1 MRLFEKT
8 PEAMTGSRIAAV
20 DYAKTL
26 AIVCV
31 VMIHVSSELL
41 LGRQIGSAAWL
52 EGLFWS
58 SLARGAVPLFLMC
71 SGVLFLDR
79 SGGLSVRRIWKR
91 NIPHILLALLV
102 WAAVYKLVPR
112 FLHEK
117 LTAEALRTILL
128 ELLCGQ
134 HEGHLYFLH
143 IMLLVYAA
151 LPVTYTF
158 AANADE
164 KTERYA
170 LAFWIV
176 SGVLLPT
183 AKGLGLLHAFSGIF
197 LQWPLTLAWAAIGC
211 TWLGHFLMNRDP
223 LPVHLAAAMLLA
235 GFLICF
241 AGTWLRSV
249 RAGKLSAQLL
259 EGLSPGPCL
268 IAAGVF
274 SLCMRVGKKGYGK
287 LARMA
292 KALSGGSFCVY
303 LAHLLV
309 LRVLAHVGFSTS
321 CFRPAVS
328 VPFLTLLCLLGSYC
342 IRRSAY
348 RFFFIIPITSTYSIP
363 KKTGKSSE
371 NEMFFEKS
379 HILCSKAGASFSS

>member
-1 MRLFEKT
+1 MRPIAKT
-8 PEAMTGSRIAAV
+8 PDTVTGGRIAAV

-26 AIVCV
+26 AIACV
-31 VMIHVSSELL
+31 VVIHVSSEVL
-41 LGRQIGSAAWL
+41 LGRQAGSAAWL

-71 SGVLFLDR
+71 SGALFMDR
-79 SGGLSVRRIWKR
+79 TGGLSVRHIWKR

-102 WAAVYKLVPR
+102 WAAVYKMIPR

-117 LTAEALRTILL
+117 VTADALRAILL

-176 SGVLLPT
+176 FGVLLPT
-183 AKGLGLLHAFSGIF
+183 AKSLGLLHAFSGIF
-197 LQWPLTLAWAAIGC
+197 LQWPLTLAWGAIGC
-211 TWLGHFLMNRDP
+211 TWMGHLLMKRCP
-223 LPVHLAAAMLLA
+223 LPAHLAAAMIFA
-235 GFLICF
+235 GFIICF
-241 AGTWLRSV
+241 AGTWFRSV

-259 EGLSPGPCL
+259 EGLSPGPCFL
-268 IAAGVF
+268 AAGFF
-274 SLCMRVGKKGYGK
+274 SLCMRVGKRENRR
-287 LARMA
+287 LERIA
-292 KALSGGSFCVY
+292 KELSGGTFCVY
-303 LAHLLV
+303 LVHLLV
-309 LRVLAHVGFSTS
+309 LRALAHIGLSTG
-321 CFRPAVS
+321 CFRPAGS
-328 VPFLTLLCLLGSYC
+328 VPALALLCLVGSYC
-342 IRRSAY
+342 IYLLLKR
-348 RFFFIIPITSTYSIP
+348 IPWVSRWLI
-363 KKTGKSSE
+363 
-371 NEMFFEKS
+371 
-379 HILCSKAGASFSS
+379 

>member
-31 VMIHVSSELL
+31 VMIHVSSEVL

-164 KTERYA
+164 KWSAMRWPSGSYPACSFRRPRASDFSMRFPAFFCNGRLHWPGARLDA
-170 LAFWIV
+170 L
-176 SGVLLPT
+176 G
-183 AKGLGLLHAFSGIF
+183 SGIF
-197 LQWPLTLAWAAIGC
+197 
-211 TWLGHFLMNRDP
+211 
-223 LPVHLAAAMLLA
+223 
-235 GFLICF
+235 
-241 AGTWLRSV
+241 
-249 RAGKLSAQLL
+249 
-259 EGLSPGPCL
+259 
-268 IAAGVF
+268 
-274 SLCMRVGKKGYGK
+274 
-287 LARMA
+287 
-292 KALSGGSFCVY
+292 
-303 LAHLLV
+303 
-309 LRVLAHVGFSTS
+309 
-321 CFRPAVS
+321 
-328 VPFLTLLCLLGSYC
+328 
-342 IRRSAY
+342 
-348 RFFFIIPITSTYSIP
+348 
-363 KKTGKSSE
+363 
-371 NEMFFEKS
+371 
-379 HILCSKAGASFSS
+379 

>member
-1 MRLFEKT
+1 M
-8 PEAMTGSRIAAV
+8 A
-20 DYAKTL
+20 
-26 AIVCV
+26 
-31 VMIHVSSELL
+31 
-41 LGRQIGSAAWL
+41 GRPVLEQPCKRRGSAV
-52 EGLFWS
+52 S
-58 SLARGAVPLFLMC
+58 DVQRRSVM
-71 SGVLFLDR
+71 DR

-197 LQWPLTLAWAAIGC
+197 LQWPLTLAWGAIGC
-211 TWLGHFLMNRDP
+211 TWLGHFLIKRKP
-223 LPVHLAAAMLLA
+223 LPVHLAAAMILA

-241 AGTWLRSV
+241 AGTWFQSV

-268 IAAGVF
+268 IAAGFF
-274 SLCMRVGKKGYGK
+274 SLCIRIGKKENRK
-287 LARMA
+287 MERIA
-292 KALSGGSFCVY
+292 KALSSGSFCVY
-303 LAHLLV
+303 LVHLLV

-342 IRRSAY
+342 IYLILKR
-348 RFFFIIPITSTYSIP
+348 IPWVNRWLI
-363 KKTGKSSE
+363 
-371 NEMFFEKS
+371 
-379 HILCSKAGASFSS
+379 

>member
-31 VMIHVSSELL
+31 VMIHVSSEVL

-102 WAAVYKLVPR
+102 WAAAYKLVPR

-164 KTERYA
+164 KRSAMRWPSGSYPA
-170 LAFWIV
+170 CSFRRPRASDFSMRFPAFFCN
-176 SGVLLPT
+176 GRLR
-183 AKGLGLLHAFSGIF
+183 
-197 LQWPLTLAWAAIGC
+197 WP
-211 TWLGHFLMNRDP
+211 R
-223 LPVHLAAAMLLA
+223 
-235 GFLICF
+235 
-241 AGTWLRSV
+241 LRS
-249 RAGKLSAQLL
+249 AA
-259 EGLSPGPCL
+259 PGWA
-268 IAAGVF
+268 IF
-274 SLCMRVGKKGYGK
+274 
-287 LARMA
+287 
-292 KALSGGSFCVY
+292 
-303 LAHLLV
+303 
-309 LRVLAHVGFSTS
+309 
-321 CFRPAVS
+321 
-328 VPFLTLLCLLGSYC
+328 
-342 IRRSAY
+342 
-348 RFFFIIPITSTYSIP
+348 
-363 KKTGKSSE
+363 
-371 NEMFFEKS
+371 
-379 HILCSKAGASFSS
+379 

>member
-31 VMIHVSSELL
+31 VMIHVSSEVL
-41 LGRQIGSAAWL
+41 LGRQIGSDAWL

-71 SGVLFLDR
+71 SGVLFLGR

-164 KTERYA
+164 KRSAMRWPSGSYPA
-170 LAFWIV
+170 CSFRRPRASDFSMRFPAFFCNGRSRWP
-176 SGVLLPT
+176 GVRSAAAWL
-183 AKGLGLLHAFSGIF
+183 GIF
-197 LQWPLTLAWAAIGC
+197 
-211 TWLGHFLMNRDP
+211 
-223 LPVHLAAAMLLA
+223 
-235 GFLICF
+235 
-241 AGTWLRSV
+241 
-249 RAGKLSAQLL
+249 
-259 EGLSPGPCL
+259 
-268 IAAGVF
+268 
-274 SLCMRVGKKGYGK
+274 
-287 LARMA
+287 
-292 KALSGGSFCVY
+292 
-303 LAHLLV
+303 
-309 LRVLAHVGFSTS
+309 
-321 CFRPAVS
+321 
-328 VPFLTLLCLLGSYC
+328 
-342 IRRSAY
+342 
-348 RFFFIIPITSTYSIP
+348 
-363 KKTGKSSE
+363 
-371 NEMFFEKS
+371 
-379 HILCSKAGASFSS
+379 

>member
-31 VMIHVSSELL
+31 VMIHVSSEVL

-197 LQWPLTLAWAAIGC
+197 LQWPLTLAWGAIGC
-211 TWLGHFLMNRDP
+211 TWLGHFLIKRKPD
-223 LPVHLAAAMLLA
+223 
-235 GFLICF
+235 
-241 AGTWLRSV
+241 RKSV
-249 RAGKLSAQLL
+249 
-259 EGLSPGPCL
+259 
-268 IAAGVF
+268 V
-274 SLCMRVGKKGYGK
+274 
-287 LARMA
+287 
-292 KALSGGSFCVY
+292 
-303 LAHLLV
+303 
-309 LRVLAHVGFSTS
+309 
-321 CFRPAVS
+321 
-328 VPFLTLLCLLGSYC
+328 
-342 IRRSAY
+342 
-348 RFFFIIPITSTYSIP
+348 
-363 KKTGKSSE
+363 
-371 NEMFFEKS
+371 
-379 HILCSKAGASFSS
+379 

>member
-31 VMIHVSSELL
+31 VMIHVSSEVL

-170 LAFWIV
+170 LGFWIV

-197 LQWPLTLAWAAIGC
+197 LQWPLMLAWAAIGC
-211 TWLGHFLMNRDP
+211 TWLGHFLIKRKP
-223 LPVHLAAAMLLA
+223 LPVHLTAAMILA

-241 AGTWLRSV
+241 AGTWFQSV

-268 IAAGVF
+268 IAAGCVCG
-274 SLCMRVGKKGYGK
+274 SGK
-287 LARMA
+287 RNT
-292 KALSGGSFCVY
+292 GSWRAWQRRC
-303 LAHLLV
+303 
-309 LRVLAHVGFSTS
+309 
-321 CFRPAVS
+321 PAA
-328 VPFLTLLCLLGSYC
+328 
-342 IRRSAY
+342 RSACIW
-348 RFFFIIPITSTYSIP
+348 RICWSCA
-363 KKTGKSSE
+363 
-371 NEMFFEKS
+371 
-379 HILCSKAGASFSS
+379 H

>member
-31 VMIHVSSELL
+31 VMIHVSSEIL

-164 KTERYA
+164 KRSAMRWPSGSYPACSFRRPRASDFSMRFRHFSAMAAYA
-170 LAFWIV
+170 
-176 SGVLLPT
+176 
-183 AKGLGLLHAFSGIF
+183 GLGCDRL
-197 LQWPLTLAWAAIGC
+197 
-211 TWLGHFLMNRDP
+211 
-223 LPVHLAAAMLLA
+223 HLA
-235 GFLICF
+235 
-241 AGTWLRSV
+241 
-249 RAGKLSAQLL
+249 
-259 EGLSPGPCL
+259 GP
-268 IAAGVF
+268 F
-274 SLCMRVGKKGYGK
+274 SDE
-287 LARMA
+287 
-292 KALSGGSFCVY
+292 S
-303 LAHLLV
+303 
-309 LRVLAHVGFSTS
+309 
-321 CFRPAVS
+321 
-328 VPFLTLLCLLGSYC
+328 
-342 IRRSAY
+342 
-348 RFFFIIPITSTYSIP
+348 
-363 KKTGKSSE
+363 
-371 NEMFFEKS
+371 
-379 HILCSKAGASFSS
+379 

>member
-31 VMIHVSSELL
+31 VMIHVSSEVL

-197 LQWPLTLAWAAIGC
+197 LQWPLMLAWAAIGC

-223 LPVHLAAAMLLA
+223 LSRCIWRPQCSSLDFSSALPVR
-235 GFLICF
+235 G
-241 AGTWLRSV
+241 SD
-249 RAGKLSAQLL
+249 
-259 EGLSPGPCL
+259 
-268 IAAGVF
+268 
-274 SLCMRVGKKGYGK
+274 
-287 LARMA
+287 
-292 KALSGGSFCVY
+292 LSGQESCPRSCWRGCRRGRASSRQASFRCVCGSGKRNTGSWRAWQRRC
-303 LAHLLV
+303 
-309 LRVLAHVGFSTS
+309 
-321 CFRPAVS
+321 PAA
-328 VPFLTLLCLLGSYC
+328 
-342 IRRSAY
+342 RSACIW
-348 RFFFIIPITSTYSIP
+348 RICWSCA
-363 KKTGKSSE
+363 
-371 NEMFFEKS
+371 
-379 HILCSKAGASFSS
+379 H

>member
-31 VMIHVSSELL
+31 VMIHVSSEIL

-164 KTERYA
+164 KTERLRWRSGSYPA
-170 LAFWIV
+170 CSFRRPRASDFSMRFPAFFCN
-176 SGVLLPT
+176 G
-183 AKGLGLLHAFSGIF
+183 
-197 LQWPLTLAWAAIGC
+197 
-211 TWLGHFLMNRDP
+211 R
-223 LPVHLAAAMLLA
+223 
-235 GFLICF
+235 
-241 AGTWLRSV
+241 LRW
-249 RAGKLSAQLL
+249 
-259 EGLSPGPCL
+259 PGP
-268 IAAGVF
+268 
-274 SLCMRVGKKGYGK
+274 
-287 LARMA
+287 
-292 KALSGGSFCVY
+292 
-303 LAHLLV
+303 
-309 LRVLAHVGFSTS
+309 
-321 CFRPAVS
+321 
-328 VPFLTLLCLLGSYC
+328 
-342 IRRSAY
+342 RSAAPGWAI
-348 RFFFIIPITSTYSIP
+348 F
-363 KKTGKSSE
+363 
-371 NEMFFEKS
+371 
-379 HILCSKAGASFSS
+379 

>member
-26 AIVCV
+26 AIVGV
-31 VMIHVSSELL
+31 VMIHVSSEVL

-170 LAFWIV
+170 LGFWIV

-197 LQWPLTLAWAAIGC
+197 LQWPLMLAWAAIGC

-274 SLCMRVGKKGYGK
+274 SLCMRVGKKEYGK

-309 LRVLAHVGFSTS
+309 LRALTRAGLSTS

-342 IRRSAY
+342 IYLILKR
-348 RFFFIIPITSTYSIP
+348 IPWVNRWLI
-363 KKTGKSSE
+363 
-371 NEMFFEKS
+371 
-379 HILCSKAGASFSS
+379 

>member
-1 MRLFEKT
+1 MRPIAKT
-8 PEAMTGSRIAAV
+8 PDTVTGGRIAAV

-26 AIVCV
+26 AIACV
-31 VMIHVSSELL
+31 VVIHVSSEVL
-41 LGRQIGSAAWL
+41 LGRQAGSAAWL

-71 SGVLFLDR
+71 SGALFMDR
-79 SGGLSVRRIWKR
+79 TGGLSVRHIWKR

-102 WAAVYKLVPR
+102 WAAVYKMIPR

-117 LTAEALRTILL
+117 VTADALRAILL

-176 SGVLLPT
+176 FGVLLPT
-183 AKGLGLLHAFSGIF
+183 AKSLGLLHAFSGIF
-197 LQWPLTLAWAAIGC
+197 LQWPLTLAWGAIGC
-211 TWLGHFLMNRDP
+211 TWMGHLLMKRGP
-223 LPVHLAAAMLLA
+223 LPAHLAAAMIFA
-235 GFLICF
+235 GFIICF
-241 AGTWLRSV
+241 AGTWFRSV

-259 EGLSPGPCL
+259 EGLSPGPCFL
-268 IAAGVF
+268 AAGFF
-274 SLCMRVGKKGYGK
+274 SLCMRVGKRENRR
-287 LARMA
+287 LERIA
-292 KALSGGSFCVY
+292 KELSGGTFCVY
-303 LAHLLV
+303 LVHLLV
-309 LRVLAHVGFSTS
+309 LRALAHIGLSTS
-321 CFRPAVS
+321 CFRPAGS
-328 VPFLTLLCLLGSYC
+328 VPALALLCLVGSYC
-342 IRRSAY
+342 IYLLLKR
-348 RFFFIIPITSTYSIP
+348 IPWVNWWLI
-363 KKTGKSSE
+363 
-371 NEMFFEKS
+371 
-379 HILCSKAGASFSS
+379 

>member
-1 MRLFEKT
+1 
-8 PEAMTGSRIAAV
+8 
-20 DYAKTL
+20 
-26 AIVCV
+26 
-31 VMIHVSSELL
+31 
-41 LGRQIGSAAWL
+41 
-52 EGLFWS
+52 
-58 SLARGAVPLFLMC
+58 
-71 SGVLFLDR
+71 
-79 SGGLSVRRIWKR
+79 
-91 NIPHILLALLV
+91 
-102 WAAVYKLVPR
+102 
-112 FLHEK
+112 
-117 LTAEALRTILL
+117 
-128 ELLCGQ
+128 
-134 HEGHLYFLH
+134 
-143 IMLLVYAA
+143 MLLVYAA

-223 LPVHLAAAMLLA
+223 LPVHLAAAMLLT

-274 SLCMRVGKKGYGK
+274 SLCIRVGKKGYGK

-342 IRRSAY
+342 IYLILKR
-348 RFFFIIPITSTYSIP
+348 IPWVNRWLI
-363 KKTGKSSE
+363 
-371 NEMFFEKS
+371 
-379 HILCSKAGASFSS
+379 

>member
-31 VMIHVSSELL
+31 VMIHVSSEVL

-164 KTERYA
+164 KNGA
-170 LAFWIV
+170 LCA
-176 SGVLLPT
+176 GVLDRIRRAPSDGQGPRT
-183 AKGLGLLHAFSGIF
+183 SPCVFRHFSAMAAYAGLGCDRL
-197 LQWPLTLAWAAIGC
+197 
-211 TWLGHFLMNRDP
+211 
-223 LPVHLAAAMLLA
+223 HLA
-235 GFLICF
+235 
-241 AGTWLRSV
+241 
-249 RAGKLSAQLL
+249 
-259 EGLSPGPCL
+259 GP
-268 IAAGVF
+268 F
-274 SLCMRVGKKGYGK
+274 SDE
-287 LARMA
+287 
-292 KALSGGSFCVY
+292 S
-303 LAHLLV
+303 
-309 LRVLAHVGFSTS
+309 
-321 CFRPAVS
+321 
-328 VPFLTLLCLLGSYC
+328 
-342 IRRSAY
+342 
-348 RFFFIIPITSTYSIP
+348 
-363 KKTGKSSE
+363 
-371 NEMFFEKS
+371 
-379 HILCSKAGASFSS
+379 

>member
-31 VMIHVSSELL
+31 VMIHVSSEVL

-197 LQWPLTLAWAAIGC
+197 LQWPLMLAWAAIGC

-241 AGTWLRSV
+241 AGTWPSFWRRASV
-249 RAGKLSAQLL
+249 CTLGPSSRRERVPPPSSMIFSTTACPS
-259 EGLSPGPCL
+259 LSPSRSTLCTPGAWICRCGKGAGRMP
-268 IAAGVF
+268 AAGAF
-274 SLCMRVGKKGYGK
+274 
-287 LARMA
+287 
-292 KALSGGSFCVY
+292 
-303 LAHLLV
+303 H
-309 LRVLAHVGFSTS
+309 
-321 CFRPAVS
+321 PA
-328 VPFLTLLCLLGSYC
+328 
-342 IRRSAY
+342 
-348 RFFFIIPITSTYSIP
+348 
-363 KKTGKSSE
+363 
-371 NEMFFEKS
+371 
-379 HILCSKAGASFSS
+379 CS

>member
-1 MRLFEKT
+1 MRLFEKM
-8 PEAMTGSRIAAV
+8 PDAVTGRRIPAV

-26 AIVCV
+26 AIACV
-31 VMIHVSSELL
+31 VMIHVSSEVL
-41 LGRQIGSAAWL
+41 LGGQVGSAAWL

-79 SGGLSVRRIWKR
+79 TDGLSVQHIWKR
-91 NIPHILLALLV
+91 NIPHILLALFV
-102 WAAVYKLVPR
+102 WATVYKMIPR

-117 LTAEALRTILL
+117 VTADALRAILL

-151 LPVTYTF
+151 LPITYTF

-164 KTERYA
+164 KMERYA
-170 LAFWIV
+170 LVFWIIY
-176 SGVLLPT
+176 GVLLPP
-183 AKGLGLLHAFSGIF
+183 AKSLGLLHAFSGIF

-211 TWLGHFLMNRDP
+211 TWLGHFLIKRKP
-223 LPVHLAAAMLLA
+223 LPVHLAAVMLLA

-241 AGTWLRSV
+241 AGTWLQSV

-274 SLCMRVGKKGYGK
+274 SLCMRVGKKEYGK

-303 LAHLLV
+303 LVHLLV

-342 IRRSAY
+342 IY
-348 RFFFIIPITSTYSIP
+348 L
-363 KKTGKSSE
+363 
-371 NEMFFEKS
+371 
-379 HILCSKAGASFSS
+379 ILKRTPWVNRWLI